1 MTPQPAGHSRHTVAN
16 HAATPGTICSF
27 GTTRGRMVSVARWQ
41 PLAAAVA
48 PLAATTRKKSRRF
61 IIYRS
66 SSSRQGAGGESQAR
80 PAPSARQSAGGES
93 QARPAPS
100 ARQSAGGESQARP
113 APSARQS
120 AGGESQARPA
130 PSARGCECEA
140 RLAPLCSMVA
150 RDAVERRVCVRRR
163 VLPPVAVEA
172 PAHRERRRG
181 RPEPH
186 EVQQV
191 VRQARAGHGAERR
204 HRSEEHTSELQSLA
218 YLVCRLLLE
227 KKKNMYRKRGMATT
241 GGVGSRATREA
252 S

>member
-66 SSSRQGAGGESQAR
+66 CSSRQGAGGESQARPAPSARQGEGGESQAR

-100 ARQSAGGESQARP
+100 ARQGEGGESQARP
-113 APSARQS
+113 APSARQGEGGESQARPAPS
-120 AGGESQARPA
+120 ARQGEGGESQARPA

-140 RLAPLCSMVA
+140 RLATLCRMVA
-150 RDAVERRVCVRRR
+150 RDAYERRV
-163 VLPPVAVEA
+163 
-172 PAHRERRRG
+172 
-181 RPEPH
+181 
-186 EVQQV
+186 
-191 VRQARAGHGAERR
+191 
-204 HRSEEHTSELQSLA
+204 
-218 YLVCRLLLE
+218 Y
-227 KKKNMYRKRGMATT
+227 
-241 GGVGSRATREA
+241 
-252 S
+252 